1 MNGYKTYLV
10 AVLMAV
16 LPALSTW
23 LGGVDWAAVIRNA
36 GVPDAFV
43 VPLAGLVSA
52 LIMVV
57 MRKLTE
63 ITTVREALNTEPP
76 AV

>member
-16 LPALSTW
+16 LPTLSAW
-23 LGGVDWAAVIRNA
+23 LGGVDWAEVIRTA

-43 VPLAGLVSA
+43 VPVAGLVSA
-52 LIMVV
+52 LVMAG
-57 MRKLTE
+57 MRKVTE
-63 ITTVREALNTEPP
+63 MTTVKEAINTEPP
-76 AV
+76 VE

>member
-10 AVLMAV
+10 ALLMAA
-16 LPALSTW
+16 LPALSAW
-23 LGGVDWAAVIRNA
+23 LGGVDWTEVIRNA

-52 LIMVV
+52 LVMAG
-57 MRKLTE
+57 MRKVTE
-63 ITTVREALNTEPP
+63 LTTVKDALFTEPP
-76 AV
+76 VE